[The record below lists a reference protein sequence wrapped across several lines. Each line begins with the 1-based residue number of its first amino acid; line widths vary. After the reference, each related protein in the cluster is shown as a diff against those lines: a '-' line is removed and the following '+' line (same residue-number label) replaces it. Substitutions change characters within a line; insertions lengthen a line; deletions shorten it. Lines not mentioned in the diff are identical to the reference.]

1 MPTYNVII
9 TTTSTRMVS
18 IEAMTEAIAIVEAKR
33 QISPDISC
41 AVLPNAETLAL
52 KTRCGCGINAY
63 CSICG

>member
-18 IEAMTEAIAIVEAKR
+18 IEAMTEAIAITEARK
-33 QISPDISC
+33 QIAPDVSC

>member
-18 IEAMTEAIAIVEAKR
+18 IEAMTEAIAITEAKK
-33 QISPDISC
+33 QIAPDISC
-41 AVLPNAETLAL
+41 VVLPNAETLAA
-52 KTRCGCGINAY
+52 KIKCGCPIYSY